1 MYFNLIKNY
10 INMLNKDD
18 IVSFAKR
25 ENFILNNEELDIIYN
40 AIKNRWEEIYNN
52 GIYVISEYKDKLNSN
67 TYDKL
72 VELHDRYKNKYLN

>member
-10 INMLNKDD
+10 INMINKDD

-52 GIYVISEYKDKLNSN
+52 GINVISEYKDKLNSN

-72 VELHDRYKNKYLN
+72 IELHDRYKNKYLN

>member
-52 GIYVISEYKDKLNSN
+52 GINVISEYKDKLNSN

-72 VELHDRYKNKYLN
+72 IELHDRYKNKYLN